1 MRIAVTGAGG
11 TVGGQVVELL
21 AAEPE
26 HEVVGLARREL
37 RSSLAPTV
45 LADYADVA
53 ALRVALSMVDT
64 LVFVSSDGEA
74 AKVLAHHDNVVR
86 AAAESGVGHVVA
98 LSGLDADV
106 RSPFCYAFTYGR
118 TEEALRASGC
128 GFSIA
133 RASLFAEFFLRWL
146 RRGAR
151 PGRSAF
157 RRATAGSRWC
167 RGSMWRAAW
176 RRWPCADRPA
186 ALTP

>member
-106 RSPFCYAFTYGR
+106 GSPFCYAFTTAAPR
-118 TEEALRASGC
+118 RRC
-128 GFSIA
+128 A
-133 RASLFAEFFLRWL
+133 RAAAAFRSRVPRCSPSSSCAGCA
-146 RRGAR
+146 RGAR

-157 RRATAGSRWC
+157 RRATAGCRWC

>member
-11 TVGGQVVELL
+11 AVGGQVVELL
-21 AAEPE
+21 AAEPG
-26 HEVVGLARREL
+26 HEGMGLARREK

-53 ALRVALSMVDT
+53 ALRVALSGVDA

-74 AKVLAHHDNVVR
+74 AKVLVHHENVVR
-86 AAAESGVGHVVA
+86 AAAESGVEHVVA

-128 GFSIA
+128 GFRSRVPRCSPNSSCA
-133 RASLFAEFFLRWL
+133 GCA
-146 RRGAR
+146 RRGR

-157 RRATAGSRWC
+157 RRATAGFRWC
-167 RGSMWRAAW
+167 RGPMGRAAW
-176 RRWPCADRPA
+176 GRVTGADRPA
-186 ALTP
+186 AITP